1 MYIYIYVC
9 KIQIYRQREA
19 KARSSQFS
27 DPSLNIYTHTH
38 TYIHTHTEDK
48 IKVHLDYIPRDDVAY
63 TTGNNHLTDFFTGP
77 TRELCE
83 SAINDP
89 LTISSDSVNSFYARV
104 LSSPS
109 TISVTLPATEEGVSK
124 AKAWTDAHVA
134 RWLDWM
140 AKAKELDRMKRGLLL
155 SRDNGLRRTWVEGE
169 ALFLDAF
176 IGKGKD
182 GQLAKQVAIAISGPQ
197 QEAYVGGFS

>member
-1 MYIYIYVC
+1 MYIYIYA
-9 KIQIYRQREA
+9 QEGAEA
-19 KARSSQFS
+19 KGRSMNQS
-27 DPSLNIYTHTH
+27 DPSLNTHKHTSLHTH
-38 TYIHTHTEDK
+38 TGDK

-89 LTISSDSVNSFYARV
+89 LTLSSDSVNSFYARV

-140 AKAKELDRMKRGLLL
+140 AAAKELDRMKRGLLL